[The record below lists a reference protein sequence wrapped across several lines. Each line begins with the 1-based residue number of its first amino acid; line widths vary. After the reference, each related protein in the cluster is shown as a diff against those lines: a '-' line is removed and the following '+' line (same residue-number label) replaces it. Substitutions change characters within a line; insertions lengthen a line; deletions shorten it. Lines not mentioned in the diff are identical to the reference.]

1 MSPEMCAIPWGAQQL
16 QALSPQPSA
25 GKKEMLH
32 PHLTDGETEAWRHG
46 LFKNLRTAFL
56 PNAQAQEH

>member
-1 MSPEMCAIPWGAQQL
+1 MSPEMCATPWGAQQL

-32 PHLTDGETEAWRHG
+32 PT
-46 LFKNLRTAFL
+46 
-56 PNAQAQEH
+56 